1 MSESRTSGDTP
12 LDIARRLSCW
22 NSTVNPEPLHGGIT
36 NTNFV
41 VRDGDATF
49 VVRIGDDL
57 PLHGVVRDRE
67 LAACLAAHR
76 CGLAP
81 EIVHHQPG
89 AMVMR
94 FIEARTLTP
103 EDIRRPDTFPRVVAS
118 VRRCHSEMPN
128 HLRGATM
135 MFWVFQTCRD
145 YITTAA
151 ADGGRLAALLP
162 ELAERN
168 AALESAT
175 GPIRPVYCHN
185 DLLAAN
191 FLDDGVSLWLLDWEY
206 AGWNSALFDLAN
218 LASNNELIRDQEA
231 WLLETYFDR
240 PAEPSEL
247 ATLRTF
253 RCASLLRETL
263 WSVVQERHSTLDFDY
278 ESYTDEHLGR
288 FRSAYASLDA
298 PS

>member
-1 MSESRTSGDTP
+1 MSESRTPGDTP
-12 LDIARRLSCW
+12 IEIAGRLPCW
-22 NSTVNPEPLHGGIT
+22 TSLVNPEPLHGGIT
-36 NTNFV
+36 NASFV
-41 VRDGDATF
+41 VRDSGDTF

-57 PLHGVVRDRE
+57 PLHGIVRDHE

-76 CGLAP
+76 CGLSP

-94 FIEARTLTP
+94 FIEGRTLTP
-103 EDIRRPDTFPRVVAS
+103 EDIRRPDTLPRVLDLI
-118 VRRCHSEMPN
+118 RRCHTEMPQ
-128 HLRGATM
+128 HLRGANL
-135 MFWVFQTCRD
+135 MFSVFQACRN

-151 ADGGRLAALLP
+151 DDSGRLAGLMA
-162 ELAERN
+162 ELAECN
-168 AALESAT
+168 ASLEKAT

-191 FLDDGVSLWLLDWEY
+191 FLDDGESIWLLDWEY

-218 LASNNELIRDQEA
+218 LASNNGLTRDQET

-240 PAEPSEL
+240 PAEPSDL
-247 ATLRTF
+247 GALNTL

-263 WSVVQERHSTLDFDY
+263 WSVVQEHHSELDFDY
-278 ESYTDEHLGR
+278 ESYTDAHLDR
-288 FRSAYASLDA
+288 FRTAYASLEI